1 VTTRLII
8 VAMTLSACGQFA
20 MAKQSAA
27 QERIKIAYSADNS
40 TNVIWYS
47 ALYTG
52 IYKKYGLDVELIF
65 IPSSTTTV
73 LSVVAGDIQVANTS
87 GGVVASAAVGGAN
100 LVLTACYINTLPYEL
115 VVNESIKSAE
125 DLRGK
130 SIGIS
135 RLGSSSDVAARVLVR
150 GLGLEPVKD
159 VPILQVGGSSE
170 RASAFR
176 TGRIA
181 GFPSPP
187 GIIHLA
193 QGMPHRILI
202 STADF
207 KKRYDFPFI
216 CSVMTKKFLM
226 SRRDT
231 VKRITMA
238 LIEATH
244 FLQTRKEDGK
254 YARQYNPQFLEA
266 SYNAMVKLHDRVPLV
281 TRAGTQVQ
289 IDEALSRRPGAT
301 LKIEDLIDDS
311 VVRELEKSG
320 FIEQIYK

>member
-1 VTTRLII
+1 VRIRLLI
-8 VAMTLSACGQFA
+8 VVMALWVCGQFA
-20 MAKQSAA
+20 IARESAA

-47 ALYTG
+47 ALDTG

-87 GGVVASAAVGGAN
+87 GGVVASAVVGGAN
-100 LVLTACYINTLPYEL
+100 LVLTACFINTLPYEL
-115 VVNESIKSAE
+115 IVNESIKLAE

-130 SIGIS
+130 NSVS
-135 RLGSSSDVAARVLVR
+135 ADSAAPQMWRPGVLVR

-216 CSVMTKKFLM
+216 CSVMAKNLLLT
-226 SRRDT
+226 RRDT

-238 LIEATH
+238 LIETTH
-244 FLQTRKEDGK
+244 FLKTRKEESKKLIGK
-254 YARQYNPQFLEA
+254 YARQYNPEFLEA
-266 SYNAMVKLHDRVPLV
+266 SYNAMVKLHDRVPMV
-281 TRAGTQVQ
+281 T
-289 IDEALSRRPGAT
+289 
-301 LKIEDLIDDS
+301 
-311 VVRELEKSG
+311 LEKSG
-320 FIEQIYK
+320 FIEKIYR